1 MTSGPNTAPVARAPG
16 LERLPGPAGTALA
29 VEAAGQATGLPGE
42 QTSPPRGDEQPVL
55 YRQVFE
61 HATEGI
67 VIADAR
73 RRVVAVNAAYTELTG
88 CSMADASG
96 RRPAVLRAGARPG
109 AGYRTIWRAVRQS
122 GQWQGEID
130 CRTSAGEARPQR
142 LTIRALRD
150 GPGGVTHYAAF
161 FSDIT
166 ERKAEQDRISF
177 LAQHDA
183 LTGLAN
189 RNLLDDRLGQALASA
204 HRQGGQV
211 ALLFLDLDR
220 FKVINDSL
228 GHKVGD
234 LLLCSVG
241 ARLKSQ
247 LRQEDTVARH
257 GGDEFVLVIP
267 RFDRPDM
274 PAHVAQKLISAMAAP
289 FDIEGER
296 FTIGASIGISMYP
309 ADAGDGEKLIRNA
322 DSAMYRAKARGGNCY
337 EFYTP
342 NMTSRAIERMILENS
357 MRGGL
362 DRNEFVILYQPQ
374 VNLSTG
380 RVAGAEALVRWS
392 HPKLGVL
399 PPDKFITVAEE
410 TGIIVEIGDWVLRG
424 ACLQNKRWQQQG
436 LPPIPI
442 SVNVSAR
449 QCKQELTSLVRRA
462 LDESQLDPRYLEL
475 ELTEGTLMGDVG
487 RLLHELKS
495 MGVSLSIDDFGTGY
509 SSLSYLK
516 RFPID
521 NLKIDKSLISEIGV
535 GDRNSAI
542 AGAAVSLAHSLG
554 LTVTAEGAHAAWQVR
569 YLRERGCDLV
579 QGYYFGRPLPVNKF
593 AALLRRRKTTR
604 IGPGYVGTQ
613 ASNWAATPLLH

>member
-1 MTSGPNTAPVARAPG
+1 MTSPRETAPVAPEP
-16 LERLPGPAGTALA
+16 LIDRLAGTAVA
-29 VEAAGQATGLPGE
+29 QG
-42 QTSPPRGDEQPVL
+42 GDERSVL

-61 HATEGI
+61 CAPDGI
-67 VIADAR
+67 VLTDAR
-73 RRVVAVNAAYTELTG
+73 RRIVAVNPAYTALTG
-88 CSMADASG
+88 CAIADASG
-96 RRPAVLRAGARPG
+96 QLPAVFKSSTRHG
-109 AGYRTIWRAVRQS
+109 AGYRTIWRAVRMS

-130 CRTSAGEARPQR
+130 CRTGAGEARTQR
-142 LTIRALRD
+142 LTIRRLGDAAASA
-150 GPGGVTHYAAF
+150 THYAAF
-161 FSDIT
+161 FSDIA
-166 ERKAEQDRISF
+166 ERKAEQDRINF

-183 LTGLAN
+183 LTGLPN
-189 RNLLDDRLGQALASA
+189 RHLLDDRLNRALASA
-204 HRQGGQV
+204 HRQGDQV

-228 GHKVGD
+228 GHKLGD
-234 LLLCSVG
+234 LLLCSVA

-257 GGDEFVLVIP
+257 GGDEFVFVIP
-267 RFDRPDM
+267 HSNRPDM
-274 PAHVAQKLISAMAAP
+274 PAHVAQKLIWAMAEP
-289 FDIEGER
+289 FDIEGEHLS
-296 FTIGASIGISMYP
+296 IGASVGISLYP
-309 ADAGDGEKLIRNA
+309 GDAGDGEKLIRNA
-322 DSAMYRAKARGGNCY
+322 DSAMYKAKARGGNCY

-342 NMTSRAIERMILENS
+342 NMTFRAIERMILENS
-357 MRGGL
+357 LRGGL
-362 DRNEFVILYQPQ
+362 DRDEFMIFYQPQ

-392 HPKLGVL
+392 HPKLGVV

-424 ACLQNKRWQQQG
+424 ACRQNKQWQQRG
-436 LPPIPI
+436 LPPIPV
-442 SVNVSAR
+442 SVNVSAH
-449 QCKQELTSLVRRA
+449 QCKQDLASLVRRA

-487 RLLHELKS
+487 GLLHELKS

-521 NLKIDKSLISEIGV
+521 KLKIDKSLISEIGI

-554 LTVTAEGAHAAWQVR
+554 LIVTAEGAQAAWQVR

-579 QGYYFGRPLPVNKF
+579 QGYYFGRPLVANKF
-593 AALLRRRKTTR
+593 AAVLRRRKMAR
-604 IGPGYVGTQ
+604 IGPGYV
-613 ASNWAATPLLH
+613 AAQGHGMALGGPLH

>member
-1 MTSGPNTAPVARAPG
+1 
-16 LERLPGPAGTALA
+16 
-29 VEAAGQATGLPGE
+29 
-42 QTSPPRGDEQPVL
+42 
-55 YRQVFE
+55 
-61 HATEGI
+61 
-67 VIADAR
+67 
-73 RRVVAVNAAYTELTG
+73 
-88 CSMADASG
+88 
-96 RRPAVLRAGARPG
+96 
-109 AGYRTIWRAVRQS
+109 
-122 GQWQGEID
+122 
-130 CRTSAGEARPQR
+130 
-142 LTIRALRD
+142 
-150 GPGGVTHYAAF
+150 
-161 FSDIT
+161 
-166 ERKAEQDRISF
+166 
-177 LAQHDA
+177 
-183 LTGLAN
+183 
-189 RNLLDDRLGQALASA
+189 
-204 HRQGGQV
+204 
-211 ALLFLDLDR
+211 
-220 FKVINDSL
+220 
-228 GHKVGD
+228 
-234 LLLCSVG
+234 
-241 ARLKSQ
+241 
-247 LRQEDTVARH
+247 
-257 GGDEFVLVIP
+257 
-267 RFDRPDM
+267 
-274 PAHVAQKLISAMAAP
+274 
-289 FDIEGER
+289 
-296 FTIGASIGISMYP
+296 
-309 ADAGDGEKLIRNA
+309 
-322 DSAMYRAKARGGNCY
+322 MYRAKARGGNCY

>member
-1 MTSGPNTAPVARAPG
+1 MTFPPETVPVPREPVIDT
-16 LERLPGPAGTALA
+16 LSGTAEPPLA
-29 VEAAGQATGLPGE
+29 VTPAGQAIGDPGV
-42 QTSPPRGDEQPVL
+42 PDERPVP

-61 HATEGI
+61 YAPDGI
-67 VIADAR
+67 AITDAR
-73 RRVVAVNAAYTELTG
+73 RRIVAVNPAYTELTG
-88 CSMADASG
+88 CAMADASG
-96 RRPAVLRAGARPG
+96 QLPAVFKDSTREG
-109 AGYRTIWRAVRQS
+109 AGYRAIWRAVRLS

-130 CRTSAGEARPQR
+130 CRTSAGEARTQR
-142 LTIRALRD
+142 LTIRRLGDA
-150 GPGGVTHYAAF
+150 PASVTHYAAF
-161 FSDIT
+161 FSDIAG
-166 ERKAEQDRISF
+166 RKAEQDRINY

-189 RNLLDDRLGQALASA
+189 RHLLDDRLTQALASA

-234 LLLCSVG
+234 SLLRSV
-241 ARLKSQ
+241 AERLKSQ
-247 LRQEDTVARH
+247 LRHEDTVARH
-257 GGDEFVLVIP
+257 GGDEFVFVIP
-267 RFDRPDM
+267 HFDRPDT
-274 PAHVAQKLISAMAAP
+274 PAHVAQKLIWTMAEP
-289 FDIEGER
+289 FDIEGQH
-296 FTIGASIGISMYP
+296 FSIGASVGISLYP
-309 ADAGDGEKLIRNA
+309 GDADDGEKLIRNA
-322 DSAMYRAKARGGNCY
+322 DSAMYKAKARGGNCY

-342 NMTSRAIERMILENS
+342 TMTSRAIERMILENS
-357 MRGGL
+357 LRGGL
-362 DRNEFVILYQPQ
+362 DRDEFVIFYQPQ

-380 RVAGAEALVRWS
+380 RVAGAEALLRWS

-410 TGIIVEIGDWVLRG
+410 TGMIVEIGDWVLRG
-424 ACLQNKRWQQQG
+424 ACRQNKQWQQRG

-449 QCKQELTSLVRRA
+449 QCKQDLTSLVRRA

-475 ELTEGTLMGDVG
+475 ELTEGTLMADVG
-487 RLLHELKS
+487 GLLHELKS

-542 AGAAVSLAHSLG
+542 AGAAVSLAHNLG

-579 QGYYFGRPLPVNKF
+579 QGYFFGRPLVANKF
-593 AALLRRRKTTR
+593 AALLRRRKTAR
-604 IGPGYVGTQ
+604 VGPGYVAAQ
-613 ASNWAATPLLH
+613 ASSMALGTPLH